1 MNEADMHSES
11 QALRTEIIES
21 HKTQAEFIKWKLIA
35 VGAITSISLGLTGS
49 PAASTDRN
57 GLRLLLCGIPLVC
70 AYVDFVSLHIMM
82 RIVAI
87 GAFLRQ
93 SGSAYERF
101 IFRTR
106 ESGANPFV
114 FETAALHGASFV
126 FNGVLIGLSFAD
138 LGAEWISRA
147 YLLAGIL
154 GFLFT
159 AFAWVLYTMKFRR
172 VIEVSE
178 HVGLRGKG
186 VDYRHPRCGSRRPLR
201 NSWMSGIQSN

>member
-1 MNEADMHSES
+1 MNEADLHSES

-21 HKTQAEFIKWKLIA
+21 QKTQAEFIKWKLIA

-93 SGSAYERF
+93 SGSAYE
-101 IFRTR
+101 
-106 ESGANPFV
+106 
-114 FETAALHGASFV
+114 
-126 FNGVLIGLSFAD
+126 
-138 LGAEWISRA
+138 
-147 YLLAGIL
+147 
-154 GFLFT
+154 
-159 AFAWVLYTMKFRR
+159 
-172 VIEVSE
+172 
-178 HVGLRGKG
+178 
-186 VDYRHPRCGSRRPLR
+186 
-201 NSWMSGIQSN
+201 

>member
-1 MNEADMHSES
+1 MDPDRESE
-11 QALRTEIIES
+11 ALRTEIVES
-21 HKTQAEFIKWKLIA
+21 QKTQAEFIKWKLIA
-35 VGAITSISLGLTGS
+35 VGAIASISLGLTGS
-49 PAASTDRN
+49 TAASPDPN

-87 GAFLRQ
+87 GAFLRH
-93 SGSAYERF
+93 SGSAYEGF

-126 FNGVLIGLSFAD
+126 FNAVLIGLSFAD
-138 LGAEWISRA
+138 LGPEWISKA

-154 GFLFT
+154 GLLFT
-159 AFAWVLYTMKFRR
+159 VFAWVLYTIKFRR
-172 VIEVSE
+172 VIDVSQQQ
-178 HVGLRGKG
+178 
-186 VDYRHPRCGSRRPLR
+186 D
-201 NSWMSGIQSN
+201 